1 MQVDFQRT
9 LRGLAHERKS
19 TTTHYLLL
27 GILGLL
33 FLGWFV
39 WLWWARVPLYEV
51 SASARIETGERGRPV
66 ESVLPGRVARVNV
79 RLGER
84 VQTGAVLVEL
94 DDTAVRSR
102 IAGAATE
109 LDALKLQLGARRSE
123 RALTEQLMD
132 ERGKQADV
140 NLHQAGSRREQ
151 AEAAAQLAEYTAAQR
166 KKLQE
171 KGITSD
177 ADYLQSRS
185 NAVQRQAELKTAD
198 LEIER
203 LRAQKLVEQGE
214 TRTHLA
220 NLSARIAEL
229 EASIARRGGE
239 LESLRKEFDDHRVRA
254 AADGVIGELAEIRPG
269 SFVATGTR
277 VATVV
282 PTGVLRAIAEFVP
295 AKAIGLV
302 ARGQSARM
310 RLDGFPSTQYG
321 TLRATVTDVAGEIR
335 NGTIRVELALAS
347 DRLSAIPLEHG
358 QPGQV
363 EIVVGTASP
372 LELIAYAGHRLFR
385 SDASAR
391 GLPAQAAANA
401 SPK

>member
-19 TTTHYLLL
+19 ATTHYLLL

-33 FLGWFV
+33 FVGWFV
-39 WLWWARVPLYEV
+39 WLCWARVPLYEV
-51 SASARIETGERGRPV
+51 STAARIETGERGRPV
-66 ESVLPGRVARVNV
+66 ETVLQGRVARVNV

-84 VQTGAVLVEL
+84 VEADAVLVEL
-94 DDTAVRSR
+94 DDTAIRSR
-102 IAGAATE
+102 ITGAATE
-109 LDALKLQLGARRSE
+109 LDALASQLDARRSE
-123 RALTEQLMD
+123 RRLTEQLMD
-132 ERGKQADV
+132 EREKQSAV
-140 NLHQAGSRREQ
+140 NLDQARMRREQ
-151 AEAAAQLAEYTAAQR
+151 AEAAAQLAEYTATQR

-185 NAVQRQAELKTAD
+185 NALQRQAELKTAD

-203 LRAQKLVEQGE
+203 LRAQRVVEQSE

-220 NLSARIAEL
+220 DLSARIAEL
-229 EASIARRGGE
+229 EAWIARRRGE

-269 SFVATGTR
+269 SFVSTGTR
-277 VATVV
+277 VATIV
-282 PTGVLRAIAEFVP
+282 PTGVLRVIAEYVP
-295 AKAIGLV
+295 GRAIGLV
-302 ARGQSARM
+302 TRGQSARM

-321 TLRATVTDVAGEIR
+321 MLRATVTDVAGEIR

-347 DRLSAIPLEHG
+347 DRLSTIPLEHG

-372 LELIAYAGHRLFR
+372 LELIAYAGHRLLR
-385 SDASAR
+385 ADASTR
-391 GLPAQAAANA
+391 GLPAQAAANG
-401 SPK
+401 SSK